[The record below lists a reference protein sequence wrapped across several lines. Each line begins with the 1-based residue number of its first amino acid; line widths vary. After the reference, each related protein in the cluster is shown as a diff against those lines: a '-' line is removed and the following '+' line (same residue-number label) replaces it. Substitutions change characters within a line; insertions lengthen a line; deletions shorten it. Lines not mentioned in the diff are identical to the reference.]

1 MPGLISGLELVEAMI
16 SSGEKAVADFFHISG
31 GEWFDEAPEYFL
43 STYVARSAGN
53 HANTFAL
60 LEVPVDITRREAGA
74 SRRGRAASHERR
86 NGRFDV
92 VLYWANGN
100 PRAAVEIKSPI
111 WSATGQQIHPDID
124 RLCSAL
130 LANSDSTFQFGA
142 FFFYASVGKPKR
154 KHDNATQRMRDLL
167 ARIEEK
173 AIERAAVRGAE
184 AILIPGSVH
193 RGKEDED
200 GAWSIASLV
209 ITRAGGKRSFL
220 TK

>member
-1 MPGLISGLELVEAMI
+1 MI
-16 SSGEKAVADFFHISG
+16 RSGEKAAAHFCQISG

-53 HANTFAL
+53 HENTFAL
-60 LEVPVDITRREAGA
+60 LEVQVDQTRKEAGA
-74 SRRGRAASHERR
+74 SRRGRAANHERR

-111 WSATGQQIHPDID
+111 WDVTEQQIRPDID

-130 LANSDSTFQFGA
+130 LANSSSTFQFGV
-142 FFFYASVGKPKR
+142 FLFYASVGKPER

-167 ARIEEK
+167 ERIEEK
-173 AIERAAVRGAE
+173 AIEWTARRGAE
-184 AILIPGSVH
+184 VILIPGAVH
-193 RGKEDED
+193 KGKEDED

-209 ITRAGGKRSFL
+209 ITRTGGKRSFL
-220 TK
+220 TT